1 MKVYNYYAAR
11 VFLVLFFSLT
21 VNVFAGA
28 KLDFVTVEA
37 KGVSDDSAQEAINAA
52 ITEAIG
58 QVNGKSVAANN
69 AIDKKTVS
77 ISDGTQKSRR
87 SATEMQRAYSEA
99 TNGVVDSY
107 QVLSEN
113 RNERGQFVVIVR
125 AKIAKLKLSASAS
138 RLKIAV
144 IPFTGIDGAEV
155 FSRNFSNSLGEKLV
169 GSRRFTVID
178 RQNMADI
185 VSERDITTSNP
196 LTPASELARIG
207 STLGADY
214 ILVGQVEDVDS
225 QVREVYFSSI
235 NRTFK
240 VPEGKASISY
250 KIIDVATSQIKFSD
264 NAILGFDQSSFEKLM
279 SVGMKA
285 NPEIAMAEIA
295 SAVIG
300 NKILDS
306 IYPIIVVGVSRGV
319 VTLNQGGDLVEQ
331 GAIYGVYERGA
342 KIYDPYT
349 KESLGRSETK
359 VGEVKVERVTA
370 KMSSASLLKGDPKI
384 FVDLKIGKYVCRL
397 EKPAESS
404 RAASVRQVKKKINDK
419 KTVYDDDW

>member
-1 MKVYNYYAAR
+1 MKVYSCYGVR
-11 VFLVLFFSLT
+11 VFCVVFFSLT
-21 VNVFAGA
+21 INAFAGA
-28 KLDFVTVEA
+28 KLEFVTVET
-37 KGVSDDSAQEAINAA
+37 KGVGDDSAQEAINAA

-58 QVNGKSVAANN
+58 QVNGKSVAATN
-69 AIDKKTVS
+69 AIAKKTLS
-77 ISDGTQKSRR
+77 ISDGTQKSRL
-87 SATEMQRAYSEA
+87 SSTEMQRAYSEA

-107 QVLSEN
+107 QVLSET

-138 RLKIAV
+138 RLKIAL
-144 IPFTGIDGAEV
+144 IPFSGIDGAEV
-155 FSRNFSNSLGEKLV
+155 FSRNFSNSLGAKLV
-169 GSRRFTVID
+169 GSRRFTVLD
-178 RQNMADI
+178 RQNMSDI
-185 VSERDITTSNP
+185 ISERDIAKTNP
-196 LTPASELARIG
+196 LMSASELARLG

-225 QVREVYFSSI
+225 QVREVYFSTI
-235 NRTFK
+235 NRTFE

-279 SVGMKA
+279 GSGMKP

-295 SAVIG
+295 SAIIG

-306 IYPIIVVGVSRGV
+306 IYPVIVVGVDRGV

-331 GAIYGVYERGA
+331 GAIYGVYERGE

-349 KESLGRSETK
+349 KESLGRAETK
-359 VGEVKVERVTA
+359 VAEIKVERVTA
-370 KMSSASLLKGDPKI
+370 KMSSASLIKGDPKI
-384 FVDLKIGKYVCRL
+384 FEDLKIGKYVCRL
-397 EKPAESS
+397 EKAAESS
-404 RAASVRQVKKKINDK
+404 RATSARQVKKRIKDK

>member
-1 MKVYNYYAAR
+1 MNVYSYNAVR
-11 VFLVLFFSLT
+11 VFCVLFFSLSID
-21 VNVFAGA
+21 VFAGA
-28 KLDFVTVEA
+28 KLDFVTVET

-58 QVNGKSVAANN
+58 QVNGKSVAAKN

-107 QVLSEN
+107 QVLSET

-397 EKPAESS
+397 EKPAERST
-404 RAASVRQVKKKINDK
+404 AASARQVKKKINDK